1 VSVGKKDPLIGSYS
15 DRSNHHKPLWIIPVK
30 TSLKMMVNLQVG
42 GEIPFPQKT
51 LLPVLSPFRIV
62 NAIMISLVCP
72 SSWDISSFLT
82 PICGL
87 FTAPYLQAVEPH
99 RWILLF

>member
-1 VSVGKKDPLIGSYS
+1 VDHSGQNQFENDGESAG
-15 DRSNHHKPLWIIPVK
+15 
-30 TSLKMMVNLQVG
+30 G